1 MSTGWFG
8 LVEAFR
14 AAAEMSRNC
23 AQLGVLLK
31 QEPPTHD
38 DLIDLS
44 DLCVDAAAKGERQC
58 SVSTQA
64 LARILMD
71 YLNIHE
77 AWHRRAWWKACAWLD
92 SLFT

>member
-31 QEPPTHD
+31 QEPPT
-38 DLIDLS
+38 
-44 DLCVDAAAKGERQC
+44 GG
-58 SVSTQA
+58 
-64 LARILMD
+64 
-71 YLNIHE
+71 
-77 AWHRRAWWKACAWLD
+77 
-92 SLFT
+92 